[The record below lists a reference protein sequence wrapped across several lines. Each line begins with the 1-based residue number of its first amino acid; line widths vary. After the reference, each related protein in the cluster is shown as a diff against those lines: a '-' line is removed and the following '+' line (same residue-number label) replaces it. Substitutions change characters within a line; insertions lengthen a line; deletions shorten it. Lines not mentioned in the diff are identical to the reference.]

1 MHDVDF
7 HEQQS
12 LLSLYSRPLVQHD
25 FMSKNMWY
33 SSVNVVYGSWTAYSE
48 TILFHKHH
56 TTNNNPELSSQK
68 DVSGCHGSFRR
79 PSKWRIKQY
88 CNYCHLFWNWK
99 RFLNIHDVGFH
110 EHQEY
115 LETTIKSIR
124 VYLTVTRLLVVYSS
138 VQNYSIPLKLVF
150 FAACSFIILLIRV
163 NKYIMSTVY

>member
-1 MHDVDF
+1 MVHGLPILRQFFFTNITRQTITRNFPVKRMSVD
-7 HEQQS
+7 
-12 LLSLYSRPLVQHD
+12 
-25 FMSKNMWY
+25 
-33 SSVNVVYGSWTAYSE
+33 A
-48 TILFHKHH
+48 
-56 TTNNNPELSSQK
+56 
-68 DVSGCHGSFRR
+68 HGSFRR

-150 FAACSFIILLIRV
+150 FAACSFIILLIKV